1 MFWIRVSLFDEGTSL
16 SLYSSSI
23 LSHEY
28 HRKQSTLNLW
38 WLTKLVVYPVLGWER
53 EREREEGEKER
64 FFGGCLKKFLL
75 WSEGQ
80 IYGRWTAGI
89 PLLTFSRQDLPISPR
104 KLAGLSSYEI
114 FNMAINRENNY
125 CSYQFPSKN
134 GQ

>member
-1 MFWIRVSLFDEGTSL
+1 MVTYKISCVPSVGV
-16 SLYSSSI
+16 
-23 LSHEY
+23 
-28 HRKQSTLNLW
+28 RK
-38 WLTKLVVYPVLGWER
+38 R

-64 FFGGCLKKFLL
+64 DSLGTVSKVPL

-114 FNMAINRENNY
+114 FNMAINRENDY
-125 CSYQFPSKN
+125 CS
-134 GQ
+134 

>member
-53 EREREEGEKER
+53 ERERRGRER
-64 FFGGCLKKFLL
+64 EILWGLSQKVPL

-125 CSYQFPSKN
+125 CSYQFSSKN